1 MLNVSKSN
9 ATVWKVENKGK
20 YCSGRVSSSKK
31 DRRTGNYVNSNWNVR
46 FIGHSF
52 EPAKALKEKDKI
64 TITNGFIENIWD
76 KENNRNWLTL
86 VVFDFEYSEQA
97 KQANAS
103 NSASSSGDYVEV
115 ETEPELPF

>member
-1 MLNVSKSN
+1 MLNITKSY
-9 ATVWKVENKGK
+9 ATVWKVEDKGK
-20 YCSGRVSSSKK
+20 YCSGRISTSKK
-31 DRRTGNYVNSNWNVR
+31 DKRTGNYVNSNWQIR

-86 VVFDFEYSEQA
+86 VVFDFEYSDGGSAQPVS
-97 KQANAS
+97 S
-103 NSASSSGDYVEV
+103 NSNSNDYVEV